1 MELVKILWIIKFF
14 FFTLVLFFIWSK
26 MNVISRKVKTI
37 TSSIEDID
45 KLWSEDAEVA
55 ETAEE
60 TVEEP
65 VENEGG

>member
-1 MELVKILWIIKFF
+1 M
-14 FFTLVLFFIWSK
+14 S
-26 MNVISRKVKTI
+26 VISNKVKTI

-45 KLWSEDAEVA
+45 KLWSEDTEVA

>member
-26 MNVISRKVKTI
+26 INVISNKIKAI
-37 TSSIEDID
+37 TSSIEDIK
-45 KLWSEDAEVA
+45 KLETEDSEAV
-55 ETAEE
+55 E

-65 VENEGG
+65 VENEES

>member
-1 MELVKILWIIKFF
+1 
-14 FFTLVLFFIWSK
+14 

-55 ETAEE
+55 ETTEE
-60 TVEEP
+60 TVEKP